1 MKKVNERDIKPS
13 SPEGTKGVDFR
24 PMVADNMAAPNF
36 YLRVFD
42 VEPGGHTPLHRH
54 PWEHEIY
61 VVSGEG
67 RIALEEGGEKLSKGD
82 ALLVESGELHQ
93 FVNDGRAVL
102 KLVCVIP
109 KPKGV

>member
-1 MKKVNERDIKPS
+1 MKKVNEQDIKPS
-13 SPEGTKGVDFR
+13 SPEGTKDVDFR

-42 VEPGGHTPLHRH
+42 VRPGGHTPLHRH

-61 VVSGEG
+61 VVTGKG
-67 RIALEEGGEKLSKGD
+67 MIVLEEGGAKLSTGD

-93 FVNDGRAVL
+93 FVNDGEAVL
-102 KLVCVIP
+102 ELVCVTP
-109 KPKGV
+109 KPEGP

>member
-1 MKKVNERDIKPS
+1 MKKVNEKDIAPS
-13 SPEGTKGVDFR
+13 SPEGTKGVNFR
-24 PMVADNMAAPNF
+24 AMVADNMAAPNF

-54 PWEHEIY
+54 QWEHEVY

-67 RIALEEGGEKLSKGD
+67 RIVLEEGGEKLSKGD

-93 FVNDGRAVL
+93 FVNDGGAVL

-109 KPKGV
+109 KPKGA

>member
-1 MKKVNERDIKPS
+1 MKKANERDIKPS
-13 SPEGTKGVDFR
+13 SLEGTKGVDFR

-67 RIALEEGGEKLSKGD
+67 RIVLEEGGEKLSAGD
-82 ALLVESGELHQ
+82 ALLVEPGELHQ
-93 FVNDGRAVL
+93 FVNDGGAIL

-109 KPKGV
+109 KPKEA